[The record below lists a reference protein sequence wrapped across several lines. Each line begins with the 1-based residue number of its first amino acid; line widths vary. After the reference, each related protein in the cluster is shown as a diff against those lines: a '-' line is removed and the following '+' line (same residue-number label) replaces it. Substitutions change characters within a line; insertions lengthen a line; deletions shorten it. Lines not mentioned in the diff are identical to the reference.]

1 MSCFTSQAPH
11 VWAEQHFSGA
21 EMSDV
26 RRTDRIVA
34 IAEAMAATPGGSI
47 PTLFAHPYD
56 VKAAYTLFKHPE
68 ATPDNVQ
75 AGHRDLVLSEMHTP
89 GVYLLLEDTTELSFS
104 GRKPVPGLGPI
115 GNGAAG
121 LQGFFV
127 HSVLGVRWAAPRS
140 GDQGSRRPA
149 VEVVG
154 LCDQQYY
161 VRKPRARGTP
171 RESSQARKYRE
182 RESHKWEHAGQRIGS
197 APEGVRWLRIGD
209 READIY
215 EHLRSC
221 ATLGHG
227 FVIRAAKDRALCDP
241 QTGERTGR
249 LFEVVRQA
257 VPLDECV
264 LDLRAR
270 PHQPAR
276 RATLLISATAIECSS
291 PWRPGYGLGRQPSIQ
306 CTAVRVWE
314 PPSDAHEGLE
324 WILLCD
330 AQIASFEQARECA
343 LQYATRWL
351 IEEFHKALK
360 SGVGAE
366 RLQLESA
373 EGLCAAVALMSV
385 VALRLIDLR
394 EHMRMTPEHPAE
406 EAGLEP
412 LELEVL
418 RARTRRKIGTVRE
431 VALALGCL
439 GGHLNRK
446 GDGLPGW
453 ATLWR
458 GMQTLRLLV
467 EGVRLARKLTHF
479 G

>member
-1 MSCFTSQAPH
+1 MSFCASQEPH
-11 VWAEQHFSGA
+11 LWAEQHCSGA

-56 VKAAYTLFKHPE
+56 IKAAYNLFKHPD

-89 GVYLLLEDTTELSFS
+89 GVSLLLEDTTELSFS

-127 HSVLGVRWAAPRS
+127 HSVLGVRWSAPPADAQS
-140 GDQGSRRPA
+140 SRRPA
-149 VEVVG
+149 VGVVG
-154 LCDQQYY
+154 LCDQHYY
-161 VRKPRARGTP
+161 VRKPRAQGTP

-182 RESHKWEHAGQRIGS
+182 RESHKWEHAGQRIGP
-197 APEGVRWLRIGD
+197 APEGVRWIRVGD

-221 ATLGHG
+221 QVLGHG
-227 FVIRAAKDRALCDP
+227 FVIRAAKDRALCHP
-241 QTGERTGR
+241 QTGERAGR
-249 LFEVVRQA
+249 LFEVVRRTA
-257 VPLDECV
+257 PLGECV
-264 LDLRAR
+264 LELRAR
-270 PHQPAR
+270 PNQPAR
-276 RATLLISATAIECSS
+276 RATLLLSATAIESSS

-314 PPSDAHEGLE
+314 VQPDAPEGLE

-330 AQIASFEQARECA
+330 AKIASFEQARECA
-343 LQYATRWL
+343 LQYSTRWL

-366 RLQLESA
+366 RLQLETA
-373 EGLCAAVALMSV
+373 EGLCAAVAIMSV
-385 VALRLIDLR
+385 VALRLIALR
-394 EHMRMTPEHPAE
+394 EYVRMTPEHPAE
-406 EAGLEP
+406 ESGLEP

-418 RARTRRKIGTVRE
+418 RARTGRKISTIRE
-431 VALALGCL
+431 AA
-439 GGHLNRK
+439 
-446 GDGLPGW
+446 
-453 ATLWR
+453 
-458 GMQTLRLLV
+458 
-467 EGVRLARKLTHF
+467 
-479 G
+479 

>member
-1 MSCFTSQAPH
+1 MSFVAHQEPH
-11 VWAEQHFSGA
+11 LWAEQHFSGA
-21 EMSDV
+21 EMSDI

-56 VKAAYTLFKHPE
+56 IKAAYNLFKHPE

-75 AGHRDLVLSEMHTP
+75 AGHRELVLSEMQTP
-89 GVYLLLEDTTELSFS
+89 GVSLLLEETTELSFS

-127 HSVLGVRWAAPRS
+127 HAVLGVRWSAPPS
-140 GDQGSRRPA
+140 DAQSSRRPA

-161 VRKPRARGTP
+161 VRKPRAQGTP

-182 RESHKWEHAGQRIGS
+182 RESYKWEHAGQRLGP
-197 APEGVRWLRIGD
+197 APEGVRWIRIGD
-209 READIY
+209 READID
-215 EHLRSC
+215 EHLHSC
-221 ATLGHG
+221 QVLGHG
-227 FVIRAAKDRALCDP
+227 FVMRAAKDRALCHP
-241 QTGERTGR
+241 QTGERAGR
-249 LFEVVRQA
+249 LFEVVRRTA
-257 VPLDECV
+257 PLGECV
-264 LDLRAR
+264 LELRAR
-270 PHQPAR
+270 PNQPAR
-276 RATLLISATAIECSS
+276 RATLLLSATAIESSS

-314 PPSDAHEGLE
+314 VQPDEPEGLE

-330 AQIASFEQARECA
+330 AKITNFEQARECA

-351 IEEFHKALK
+351 IEAFHKALK

-366 RLQLESA
+366 RLQLETA
-373 EGLCAAVALMSV
+373 EGLCAAVAIMSV
-385 VALRLIDLR
+385 VALRLIALR
-394 EHMRMTPEHPAE
+394 EYVRMTPEHPAE
-406 EAGLEP
+406 ESGLEP

-418 RARTRRKIGTVRE
+418 RASTGRKISTIRE
-431 VALALGCL
+431 VALALGRL

-458 GMQTLRLLV
+458 GMQTLSWLV
-467 EGVRLARKLTHF
+467 EGVRIARKLTHF